1 MEETHWCNRENRFE
15 NFGKGI
21 IPIALLPCKG
31 EACEEWETG
40 PMKHCIHLVRVE
52 KGRRL

>member
-1 MEETHWCNRENRFE
+1 MAETRWCNRANRFQDI
-15 NFGKGI
+15 GKGI

-31 EACEEWETG
+31 ESCEEWEPG
-40 PMKHCIHLVRVE
+40 PKWCIHLVRVE